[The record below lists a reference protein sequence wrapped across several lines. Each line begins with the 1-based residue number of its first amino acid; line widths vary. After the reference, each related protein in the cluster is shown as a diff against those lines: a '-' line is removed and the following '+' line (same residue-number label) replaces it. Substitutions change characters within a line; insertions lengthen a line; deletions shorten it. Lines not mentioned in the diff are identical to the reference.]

1 MRLVVSTGRGQRAPW
16 ADSAC
21 AEWGKRIGRW
31 FPFEETDERVL
42 TRLGPRARLI
52 VLDERGQDLSSEGL
66 AQWIEDAAQ
75 QSVTDLV
82 FAIGG
87 PYGHPPEVKE
97 RAWKTLRLSSM
108 VLAHAV
114 ARVVLVEQI
123 YRACSIRAGTPYH
136 HAG

>member
-1 MRLVVSTGRGQRAPW
+1 MKLVVSTGRGQKAPW

-31 FPFEETDERVL
+31 FPFEETDERAL
-42 TRLGPRARLI
+42 AKLGPRARL
-52 VLDERGQDLSSEGL
+52 VLLDERGQDLTSEGL
-66 AQWIEDAAQ
+66 AEWLELAAQ
-75 QSVTDLV
+75 DGVTELV

-87 PYGHPPEVKE
+87 PYGHTPEVRA
-97 RAWKTLRLSSM
+97 RAWRTVRLSAM

-114 ARVVLVEQI
+114 ARVVVVEQV

-136 HAG
+136 HGG